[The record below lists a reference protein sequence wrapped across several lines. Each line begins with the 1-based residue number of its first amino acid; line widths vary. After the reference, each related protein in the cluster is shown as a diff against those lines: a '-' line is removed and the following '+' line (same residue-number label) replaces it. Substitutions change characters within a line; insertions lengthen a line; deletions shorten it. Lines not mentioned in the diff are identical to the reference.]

1 MFFIVVHSM
10 LCMSLFI
17 NILLSKSKYQQR
29 REKKEKRRVKKIMRR
44 RRVKKIMRRTKVKVR
59 IIQKVAIFIVI
70 FCLV

>member
-44 RRVKKIMRRTKVKVR
+44 MKVKVR
-59 IIQKVAIFIVI
+59 NIHKVAIFIVI